1 MTNVLLAIA
10 IVLFACLLGF
20 GVFCIFIYRYEK
32 EQEKWDDRTDEI
44 KAELGSYHKINEIK
58 SLHPSPFKNY
68 SFTGYTDS
76 FYQKMKKNKKES
88 LEKRVEELEAKIED
102 ISIFDGLSENY
113 ETFTD
118 KLEEL
123 DRRVKEIDRDLNGIS
138 GLKFDVDVLNGHY
151 TSLAAFSH
159 QIMGKK
165 INNLIE
171 DITYIKTDYEKRF
184 ESIAESLNDI
194 REESEEK

>member
-20 GVFCIFIYRYEK
+20 GVFCIFLITYEK

-44 KAELGSYHKINEIK
+44 KAELGSYNKVDEIE
-58 SLHPSPFKNY
+58 SLHPSPFKSY
-68 SFTGYTDS
+68 SFNDRIFRSYYDD
-76 FYQKMKKNKKES
+76 QKNKKES
-88 LEKRVEELEAKIED
+88 LEKRIEALEAKIED
-102 ISIFDGLSENY
+102 ISIFDEVSGNY

-194 REESEEK
+194 REKLGEK

>member
-44 KAELGSYHKINEIK
+44 KAELGSYHKVDEIG

-68 SFTGYTDS
+68 SFNDRIFTSYA
-76 FYQKMKKNKKES
+76 YQKNKKES
-88 LEKRVEELEAKIED
+88 LEKRIEDLESKIED
-102 ISIFDGLSENY
+102 ISIFDEVSENY

-118 KLEEL
+118 KLEDL

-171 DITYIKTDYEKRF
+171 DITYIKTDYGKRF

-194 REESEEK
+194 REKSEEK